1 MAHMTALA
9 ALLPPLTLV
18 TVLVTRAAA
27 RRHSRPVIG
36 MVCALA
42 AFPVLGALIVA
53 AEVGG
58 ASARL
63 LGLLAI
69 LLGGIALV
77 AGFGLMERF
86 ARTGDAR

>member
-53 AEVGG
+53 ALSSCTCWGLWKGEMPGG
-58 ASARL
+58 E
-63 LGLLAI
+63 LA
-69 LLGGIALV
+69 
-77 AGFGLMERF
+77 
-86 ARTGDAR
+86 T